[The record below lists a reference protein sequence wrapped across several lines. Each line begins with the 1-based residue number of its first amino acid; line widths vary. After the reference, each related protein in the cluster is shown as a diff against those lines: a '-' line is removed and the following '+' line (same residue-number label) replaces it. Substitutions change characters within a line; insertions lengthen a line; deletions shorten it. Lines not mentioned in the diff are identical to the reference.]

1 MSARRLGA
9 RVLLASSA
17 AMLPMGLVACRTDGP
32 SATTTTSDTGVASAM
47 SYDEIARRYNERAER
62 LGRLW
67 SRAVVSIEFID
78 REGGK
83 RYEQGD
89 GFFQVVQPSK
99 LALSVGKAGE
109 TFVWM
114 GCDAERYWVLE
125 PKQAKTASV
134 GRHDLLTPAKLRAL
148 GLPCAPLELISLIGV
163 SPLPTGREA
172 RGGSGGGPPKPIMA
186 LDGGADVI
194 QFDLERGGQTF
205 RYLLDAKTLR
215 PRVVSIVDRAT
226 RKLTTTARLDNY
238 LGVETQAFSG
248 AYPMMPALVRVEHI
262 PTSSVIK
269 FTLES
274 MNDGLVNQGAKKGRL
289 APENFDLDALVEAY
303 GPFEMVDL
311 DAAPAR

>member
-1 MSARRLGA
+1 MTARRLGV

-17 AMLPMGLVACRTDGP
+17 AMLPLGLGACRTDGP
-32 SATTTTSDTGVASAM
+32 SATTTTSDTGVATAM

-134 GRHDLLTPAKLRAL
+134 GRHDQLTPAKLRAL
-148 GLPCAPLELISLIGV
+148 GLPCAPLDLISLIGV

-172 RGGSGGGPPKPIMA
+172 RGSGGGPPKPIMA
-186 LDGGADVI
+186 LDGGVDVI
-194 QFDLERGGQTF
+194 QFDLERVGQTF

-238 LGVETQAFSG
+238 LGVETHTFAG

-289 APENFDLDALVEAY
+289 APENFELDTLVEAY
-303 GPFEMVDL
+303 GPFEMVNL
-311 DAAPAR
+311 DAASER